1 MDAED
6 IRDIF
11 ERPVIFKQEYD
22 GMRTVPYFLRPFL
35 FHDHSQFI

>member
-1 MDAED
+1 MDTED

-22 GMRTVPYFLRPFL
+22 SMRTISYFLWPIL